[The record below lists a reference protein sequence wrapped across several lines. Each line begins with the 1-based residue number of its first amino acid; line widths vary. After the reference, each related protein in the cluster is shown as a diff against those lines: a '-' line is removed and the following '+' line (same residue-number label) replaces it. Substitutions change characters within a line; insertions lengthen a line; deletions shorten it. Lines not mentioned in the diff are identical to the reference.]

1 MIDTSK
7 KLLLLSFFIF
17 FLILTFNNFYKI
29 TLGSYSSSNIEKV
42 KSEISLLKSS
52 IEILE
57 LENRILEVEIA
68 SFSDEDEAI
77 IGLAM
82 VHVDMKKILFKI
94 KGLFCLILESLLYS

>member
-1 MIDTSK
+1 MIGTSK

-77 IGLAM
+77 IGLARSERGLI
-82 VHVDMKKILFKI
+82 KKGEQLVEFK
-94 KGLFCLILESLLYS
+94 

>member
-42 KSEISLLKSS
+42 KSEISLN
-52 IEILE
+52 ILLSHF
-57 LENRILEVEIA
+57 LE
-68 SFSDEDEAI
+68 
-77 IGLAM
+77 
-82 VHVDMKKILFKI
+82 MKNAKKFV
-94 KGLFCLILESLLYS
+94 

>member
-42 KSEISLLKSS
+42 KSEKVK
-52 IEILE
+52 
-57 LENRILEVEIA
+57 EV
-68 SFSDEDEAI
+68 
-77 IGLAM
+77 IGLT
-82 VHVDMKKILFKI
+82 KI
-94 KGLFCLILESLLYS
+94 S

>member
-1 MIDTSK
+1 MINTSK

-29 TLGSYSSSNIEKV
+29 TLGSYSSTNIEKV
-42 KSEISLLKSS
+42 KSEISLLKNS

-57 LENRILEVEIA
+57 LQNRILEVEIA

-77 IGLAM
+77 IGLARSERGLI
-82 VHVDMKKILFKI
+82 KKGEQLVEFK
-94 KGLFCLILESLLYS
+94 K

>member
-7 KLLLLSFFIF
+7 KLLLLSFSIF
-17 FLILTFNNFYKI
+17 FLILTLNNFYKI

-42 KSEISLLKSS
+42 KSETSLLKSS

-77 IGLAM
+77 IGLARSERGSI
-82 VHVDMKKILFKI
+82 KKGEQLVEFK
-94 KGLFCLILESLLYS
+94 

>member
-42 KSEISLLKSS
+42 KTKVADD
-52 IEILE
+52 
-57 LENRILEVEIA
+57 VE
-68 SFSDEDEAI
+68 
-77 IGLAM
+77 
-82 VHVDMKKILFKI
+82 KKK
-94 KGLFCLILESLLYS
+94 

>member
-17 FLILTFNNFYKI
+17 FLILTLNNFYKI
-29 TLGSYSSSNIEKV
+29 TLGSYSSFNIEKI
-42 KSEISLLKSS
+42 KSEISLLK
-52 IEILE
+52 ILE

-77 IGLAM
+77 IGLARSERGLI
-82 VHVDMKKILFKI
+82 KKGEQLVEFK
-94 KGLFCLILESLLYS
+94 

>member
-7 KLLLLSFFIF
+7 KLLLFGFFIF
-17 FLILTFNNFYKI
+17 FLILTLNNFYKT

-77 IGLAM
+77 IGLARSERGLI
-82 VHVDMKKILFKI
+82 KKGEQLVEFK
-94 KGLFCLILESLLYS
+94 

>member
-1 MIDTSK
+1 MIGTSK

-17 FLILTFNNFYKI
+17 FLILTFNNFYKV

-52 IEILE
+52 IETLE
-57 LENRILEVEIA
+57 LENRILEVEIS

-77 IGLAM
+77 IGLARSERGLI
-82 VHVDMKKILFKI
+82 KKGEQLVEFK
-94 KGLFCLILESLLYS
+94 Y

>member
-1 MIDTSK
+1 MINTSK

-17 FLILTFNNFYKI
+17 FLIFTLNNFYKI

-42 KSEISLLKSS
+42 KSEISFLKNS

-57 LENRILEVEIA
+57 LQNRILEVEIA

-77 IGLAM
+77 IGLARSERGLI
-82 VHVDMKKILFKI
+82 KKGEQLVEFK
-94 KGLFCLILESLLYS
+94 

>member
-29 TLGSYSSSNIEKV
+29 TLGSYSNSNIEKV

-52 IEILE
+52 IENLE

-77 IGLAM
+77 IGLARSERGLI
-82 VHVDMKKILFKI
+82 KKGEQLVEFK
-94 KGLFCLILESLLYS
+94 